1 MYTLQQ
7 AKVFT
12 LHEPFK
18 LNYLV
23 YKNYVISY
31 WSQGESSVYV
41 AVLKGAG
48 QPCPNFFLFVYFLVS
63 NPTRLSNS
71 CLVSKFWTRTNLTPH
86 SDNCIKLISGSNVV
100 INYIK
105 VFQKKNYIKVDG
117 GHKFGKK
124 ALLWGSPT
132 TITTPKMTIII
143 M

>member
-48 QPCPNFFLFVYFLVS
+48 QPSPNFFLFIFWFQIQHVS
-63 NPTRLSNS
+63 LIVAWFPSFGQEQTSLLTR
-71 CLVSKFWTRTNLTPH
+71 
-86 SDNCIKLISGSNVV
+86 II
-100 INYIK
+100 
-105 VFQKKNYIKVDG
+105 
-117 GHKFGKK
+117 
-124 ALLWGSPT
+124 ALN
-132 TITTPKMTIII
+132 
-143 M
+143 